1 MKDLKNFI
9 NENKE
14 YKMPKLNIKYEYKKD
29 ELLGEVAEYFSAS
42 DDWDDETLEKT
53 KKILNKIPSNTMFG
67 YISSEDDNEDEDLI
81 FNINDVIQFNKNI
94 KNLGKV
100 ETDMPSLGLYQL
112 NSIYILQL
120 NSEQDIEYFI
130 SK

>member
-9 NENKE
+9 SENKE
-14 YKMPKLNIKYEYKKD
+14 YKMPKLNIKYEYKQD
-29 ELLGEVAEYFSAS
+29 ELLGEVEEYFSAS

-112 NSIYILQL
+112 NSIYILRL

>member
-14 YKMPKLNIKYEYKKD
+14 YEMPKLNVKYEYSTD
-29 ELLGEVAEYFSAS
+29 DLLSEISEYFSAS
-42 DDWDDETLEKT
+42 DDWDDDIYDEVENLLK
-53 KKILNKIPSNTMFG
+53 KIPSNKMFG
-67 YISSEDDNEDEDLI
+67 YISSEEEDEDLI
-81 FNINDVIQFNKNI
+81 FDINDVIQFNKNI

-100 ETDMPSLGLYQL
+100 ETDMPELGLYQL

>member
-9 NENKE
+9 SENKE
-14 YKMPKLNIKYEYKKD
+14 YKMPKLNIKYEYKQD
-29 ELLGEVAEYFSAS
+29 ELLGEVEEYFSAS

-53 KKILNKIPSNTMFG
+53 KKILNKIPSNKMFG
-67 YISSEDDNEDEDLI
+67 YISSEEEDEDLI
-81 FNINDVIQFNKNI
+81 FDIHNVIQFNKNI

-112 NSIYILQL
+112 NSIYILRL

>member
-1 MKDLKNFI
+1 MKDLKKFI

-14 YKMPKLNIKYEYKKD
+14 YKMPKLNLDYEYSTD
-29 ELLGEVAEYFSAS
+29 DLLSEISEYFSAS
-42 DDWDDETLEKT
+42 DDWDDDTLEKT
-53 KKILNKIPSNTMFG
+53 KKILNKIPSNKMFG
-67 YISSEDDNEDEDLI
+67 YISSEEEDEDLI
-81 FNINDVIQFNKNI
+81 FDIHNVIQFNKNI

-112 NSIYILQL
+112 NSIYILRL

>member
-9 NENKE
+9 SENKE
-14 YKMPKLNIKYEYKKD
+14 YKMPKLNIKYEYKQD
-29 ELLGEVAEYFSAS
+29 ELLGEVEEYFSAS

-81 FNINDVIQFNKNI
+81 FNINDVIQFNKII

>member
-1 MKDLKNFI
+1 MKNILNFI

-14 YKMPKLNIKYEYKKD
+14 YKMPKLNLDYEYSTD
-29 ELLGEVAEYFSAS
+29 DLLSEISEYFSAS
-42 DDWDDETLEKT
+42 DDWNDDTLEKT
-53 KKILNKIPSNTMFG
+53 KKILNKIPLNKMFG
-67 YISSEDDNEDEDLI
+67 YISSEDDNEDLI
-81 FNINDVIQFNKNI
+81 YDINDVIQFNKNI

>member
-14 YKMPKLNIKYEYKKD
+14 YEMPKLNVKYEYSTD
-29 ELLGEVAEYFSAS
+29 DLLSEISEYFSAS
-42 DDWDDETLEKT
+42 DDWDDDIYDEVENLLK
-53 KKILNKIPSNTMFG
+53 KIPSNKMFG
-67 YISSEDDNEDEDLI
+67 YISSEEEDEDLI
-81 FNINDVIQFNKNI
+81 FDINDVIQFNKNI

>member
-14 YKMPKLNIKYEYKKD
+14 YKMPKLNLDYEYSTD
-29 ELLGEVAEYFSAS
+29 DLLSEISEYFSAS
-42 DDWDDETLEKT
+42 DDWDDDTLEKT
-53 KKILNKIPSNTMFG
+53 KKILNKIPSNKMFG

-81 FNINDVIQFNKNI
+81 YDINDLIQFNKNI

-100 ETDMPSLGLYQL
+100 ETDLPSLGLYQL

-120 NSEQDIEYFI
+120 NSDQDIEYFI

>member
-1 MKDLKNFI
+1 MGIACIEQFNVSCSQWCREI
-9 NENKE
+9 NVNENKDF
-14 YKMPKLNIKYEYKKD
+14 LININAKD
-29 ELLGEVAEYFSAS
+29 FNNTTIAFKQINIHCVV
-42 DDWDDETLEKT
+42 D
-53 KKILNKIPSNTMFG
+53 KIPSNKMFG
-67 YISSEDDNEDEDLI
+67 YISSEEEDEDLI
-81 FNINDVIQFNKNI
+81 FDINDVIQFNKNI

-120 NSEQDIEYFI
+120 NSDQDTEYFI

>member
-1 MKDLKNFI
+1 MKDIRNFI

-14 YKMPKLNIKYEYKKD
+14 YKMPKLNIKYEYKQD
-29 ELLGEVAEYFSAS
+29 ELLGEVGEYFSAS
-42 DDWDDETLEKT
+42 DDWDEDTYNEVENLLK
-53 KKILNKIPSNTMFG
+53 KIPSNKMFG

-81 FNINDVIQFNKNI
+81 FDINDVIQFDKNI
-94 KNLGKV
+94 KILGKV
-100 ETDMPSLGLYQL
+100 ETDLPSLGLYQL

-120 NSEQDIEYFI
+120 NSDQDIEYFI